1 MKKLYWGLIPILAL
15 ALATTL
21 LAFGPGGGPP
31 LAGPG
36 FTGPPGPAFGGPGAF
51 GLGPKG
57 PGRLEGGPGP
67 AFPGGIGPARLNLSK
82 EQLSKM
88 RAMADRFFQE
98 TRDLRYEVLQK
109 ELEMRKLFTDPKVDD
124 VTLLAKQKELS
135 TLHLKLMDRRAQLM
149 IESRKVL
156 TPEQI
161 QELDR
166 MPMGHDGMGP
176 GRR

>member
-1 MKKLYWGLIPILAL
+1 MAL

-21 LAFGPGGGPP
+21 FAFGPAGGPL

-36 FTGPPGPAFGGPGAF
+36 FTGPPGSAFGSPGAF
-51 GLGPKG
+51 GPGPEG
-57 PGRLEGGPGP
+57 PGRLQGGPGP
-67 AFPGGIGPARLNLSK
+67 AFPGGIDPARLNLSK

-124 VTLLAKQKELS
+124 ATLLAKQKELS
-135 TLHLKLMDRRAQLM
+135 TLHLKLMDRSAQLM
-149 IESRKVL
+149 IEARKIL